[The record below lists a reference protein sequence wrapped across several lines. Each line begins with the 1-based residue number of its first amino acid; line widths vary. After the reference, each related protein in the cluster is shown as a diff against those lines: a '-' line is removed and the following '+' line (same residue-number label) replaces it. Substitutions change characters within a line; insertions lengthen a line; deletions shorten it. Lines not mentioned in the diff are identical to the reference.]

1 MTGRPGLDASAGLSR
16 GPQPTIQRA
25 TPEPTT
31 PQNRVTFGRLDKL
44 DERPPTP
51 RADLGRLDKLDHR
64 SPSPSRGPQPT
75 TQRDA
80 STSASARTGQMAL
93 ATAPQVQSDVSTSS
107 TNDPQHPREPRPP
120 RQTRP
125 PVPEP
130 VEGSATPTRRF
141 HQGRPQCR
149 RAIGRLDKLDERPPT
164 PSADLGRPDKL
175 DHRSPSPS
183 RGPQP
188 TTQRDASTSASAR
201 TGRAAVATAPLGNRT
216 SRQAR
221 RTTPDPLANLERL
234 DKLDDRSPEP
244 VEGSATHHPTRRF
257 HQRQR
262 PNRASGCSHS
272 TAGQSDVSTSSTNDP
287 RAHADLGRLD
297 KLDERP
303 RAHADLGRPD
313 KLDERTRRTP
323 RRRIQSRPGRP
334 RPPPRD
340 GSRRPPGAPS
350 PRDSAARTS
359 DLNKSSQK

>member
-1 MTGRPGLDASAGLSR
+1 
-16 GPQPTIQRA
+16 
-25 TPEPTT
+25 
-31 PQNRVTFGRLDKL
+31 
-44 DERPPTP
+44 
-51 RADLGRLDKLDHR
+51 
-64 SPSPSRGPQPT
+64 
-75 TQRDA
+75 
-80 STSASARTGQMAL
+80 MAL

-221 RTTPDPLANLERL
+221 RTTPE
-234 DKLDDRSPEP
+234 
-244 VEGSATHHPTRRF
+244 PTRIL
-257 HQRQR
+257 
-262 PNRASGCSHS
+262 
-272 TAGQSDVSTSSTNDP
+272 DVSTSSTNDP
-287 RAHADLGRLD
+287 EPTPILD
-297 KLDERP
+297 VPTSSTNGPD
-303 RAHADLGRPD
+303 GRPD
-313 KLDERTRRTP
+313 GE
-323 RRRIQSRPGRP
+323 SRA
-334 RPPPRD
+334 D
-340 GSRRPPGAPS
+340 PGAPDRRHGTEVAGLLE
-350 PRDSAARTS
+350 PQAPVTAPHARAT
-359 DLNKSSQK
+359 